1 MQYTYMYV
9 CTMVIS
15 QHTVR
20 CLKSTK
26 IMKKKFLNL
35 RLQQRKLRYFLKSLT
50 IQRANK
56 YRLNA
61 PSSHILTTTT
71 HVLSYVYGR
80 KKIRIRIFRKLLHA
94 IEFLLVLDL
103 LNPSMILTIFYC
115 LFSRMVVL
123 QSLKT
128 RGTPHLVKWTFLD
141 IFFLSQFFL
150 YRYLSTF
157 FKRKKEYFRLFVMS
171 LILIRRKIV

>member
-1 MQYTYMYV
+1 MAE
-9 CTMVIS
+9 
-15 QHTVR
+15 
-20 CLKSTK
+20 
-26 IMKKKFLNL
+26 KKL
-35 RLQQRKLRYFLKSLT
+35 
-50 IQRANK
+50 
-56 YRLNA
+56 
-61 PSSHILTTTT
+61 
-71 HVLSYVYGR
+71 
-80 KKIRIRIFRKLLHA
+80 RIRIFRKLLHA

-141 IFFLSQFFL
+141 IFFLSPFFL

-157 FKRKKEYFRLFVMS
+157 FKRKKYIFYAITPLPLITSLFYCTFFLWRVN
-171 LILIRRKIV
+171 LLKKKIQKYMYMIC

>member
-1 MQYTYMYV
+1 MFDLVNKKGLTDLF
-9 CTMVIS
+9 VIL
-15 QHTVR
+15 R
-20 CLKSTK
+20 FEICTK
-26 IMKKKFLNL
+26 IYNEKEVLLNL

-71 HVLSYVYGR
+71 HVLSFIYGR

-128 RGTPHLVKWTFLD
+128 RGTPHLVKWTF
-141 IFFLSQFFL
+141 
-150 YRYLSTF
+150 
-157 FKRKKEYFRLFVMS
+157 
-171 LILIRRKIV
+171 